1 MPEHYVPLHV
11 IIICMSQ
18 MMAEQLAA
26 LLQVAVPERV
36 GRGGGGGGGGLTIL
50 NVLGWGGM

>member
-36 GRGGGGGGGGLTIL
+36 GRGGGGLTIL